1 MVATPWMEKNATTL
15 KLPAQ
20 REHWFLSEQS
30 ILAEAAERDIMPFLD
45 GSYHPKPMYPEVR
58 IVRYGYQKQLDG
70 HRVPMTDADGETIYR
85 ENVNGGIKPWLAAS
99 IQKLK
104 GVKKQLKPKD
114 VCLVLK
120 QAFLTNFPDMAEIA
134 EMTLSPGASGGAAQS
149 ITFTVNKPLGK
160 DDVIVL

>member
-1 MVATPWMEKNATTL
+1 LQVSVLRA
-15 KLPAQ
+15 
-20 REHWFLSEQS
+20 H
-30 ILAEAAERDIMPFLD
+30 AEASLAMSQLNAHVQKNKEVAE
-45 GSYHPKPMYPEVR
+45 SAPKKKRSRRTPGKR
-58 IVRYGYQKQLDG
+58 TTK
-70 HRVPMTDADGETIYR
+70 

-104 GVKKQLKPKD
+104 GVKKTLKPKD